1 VRILVVNAGSQS
13 VKLGVVGDGDQLLAA
28 RTLGPPDDSTPDE
41 LGDFLEQVGEVDV
54 AGHRVV
60 HGGHLF
66 TSPVLVDSA
75 QRASLAALSDLAPL
89 HNPPALSAIDTFARL
104 RPRTPSVAC
113 FDTAF
118 HAHLPDE
125 AATYALPSEW
135 VARWGIRRFGFHG
148 LSCAWAARRAER
160 LLDRPIERLRLVV
173 CHLGGGASVT
183 AISFGRSVDTTMGFT
198 PLEGLVMA
206 TRPGDVD
213 PGAVLWA
220 LRHGLSATDAEHDLE
235 HRSGLLGL
243 SGGRSSDM
251 KELLTVRTHGDTAAD
266 LAVRVYLHRLR
277 AKIAS
282 MAASASGVD
291 AITFTGGIGEHSPE
305 IRAETA
311 GGLAWMGVNID
322 DDANL
327 AVAATDRDISAPTS
341 PVRTLVVHAR
351 EDLQI
356 AHECRQLMA
365 AQDPPGL

>member
-1 VRILVVNAGSQS
+1 MRILIVNAGSQS
-13 VKLGVVGDGDQLLAA
+13 VKLGVVGDSDQLLAA
-28 RTLGPPDDSTPDE
+28 RTLGPPDDSTPGQ

-60 HGGHLF
+60 HGGPLF
-66 TSPVLVDSA
+66 TSPVVVDSA
-75 QRASLAALSDLAPL
+75 QRASLETLSELAPL
-89 HNPPALSAIDTFARL
+89 HNPPALSAIDTFFRL
-104 RPRTPSVAC
+104 RPRTPSVVC

-118 HAHLPDE
+118 HAHLPAE
-125 AATYALPSEW
+125 AAAYALPSEW

-148 LSCAWAARRAER
+148 LSCAWAASRAER
-160 LLDRPIERLRLVV
+160 LLNRPIERLRLVI

-183 AISFGRSVDTTMGFT
+183 AVSFGRSVDTSMGFT

-220 LRHGLSATDAEHDLE
+220 LRHGLSARDADHALE
-235 HRSGLLGL
+235 HESGLLGL

-251 KELLTVRTHGDTAAD
+251 KELLSARAHGDTAAD

-277 AKIAS
+277 SKIAS

-291 AITFTGGIGEHSPE
+291 AIIFTGGVGEHSPE
-305 IRAETA
+305 IRAETVR
-311 GGLAWMGVNID
+311 GLAWLGVTID

-327 AVAATDRDISAPTS
+327 AVATTDRDISAPTS
-341 PVRTLVVHAR
+341 PVRTLVVPAR

-356 AHECRQLMA
+356 AHECRRLMA
-365 AQDPPGL
+365 AQNQTEL